1 MNHSVFNG
9 IWRRLRRLPADEHG
23 VTGLETAIILI
34 AFVVVASVFGY
45 VILTTGVLTT
55 EKGKDATTAGLNQ
68 IRTTLMSRGGLTAIK
83 SGTANTVATLTIR
96 VSTMPDGAPISAADL
111 TAQYQ
116 DSSQSATPSI
126 SVVEISGDGDTV
138 IENRELFEIQ
148 LDLTSLSNPLGPGV
162 DFIVML
168 QPANGS
174 TLFIARSTPHS
185 LEAYNYLG

>member
-1 MNHSVFNG
+1 MHDSVLNR

-45 VILTTGVLTT
+45 VVLTTGVFTT

-68 IRTTLMSRGGLTAIK
+68 IRSTLMTRGGATAVR
-83 SGTANTVATLTIR
+83 SSTDATVDALTIR
-96 VSTMPDGAPISAADL
+96 VSTMPDGAPISATEL
-111 TAQYQ
+111 TVQYQ
-116 DSSQSATPSI
+116 DSTQSANPSFT
-126 SVVEISGDGDTV
+126 VVQVKGDSDTV
-138 IENRELFEIQ
+138 IEPNELFEIH

-162 DFIVML
+162 DFIVMI
-168 QPANGS
+168 QPVNGT
-174 TLFIARSTPHS
+174 TLHLERTIPHS